1 MLKKP
6 SQTKV
11 RATSGAQMLILLV
24 ARALSPA
31 IDPRRFSDVLT
42 AYRLAGVVYSC
53 WQATCLK
60 TKRTSHTERW
70 IC

>member
-31 IDPRRFSDVLT
+31 IDPRRFLDVLT

-53 WQATCLK
+53 WQTTCQSK
-60 TKRTSHTERW
+60 RRTSHTEPW
-70 IC
+70 IF